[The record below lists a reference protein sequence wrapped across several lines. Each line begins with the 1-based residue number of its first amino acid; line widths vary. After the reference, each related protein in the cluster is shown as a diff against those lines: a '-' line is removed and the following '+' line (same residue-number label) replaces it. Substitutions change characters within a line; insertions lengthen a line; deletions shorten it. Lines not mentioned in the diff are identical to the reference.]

1 LQFLTEYG
9 LFLAKTLTLVVALLF
24 VVMMLLTNAG
34 RHKSEGKPKGHL
46 NVVKLNDELE
56 DLKEDLRHEILD
68 EELLK
73 LEAKEEKKKDKA
85 EKKAKLKALK
95 ARSKAAALVAAEAEA
110 EESGETSGSVLDTN
124 TAAATTVDPI
134 AVGPSGVDQPTATGT
149 VSAGPAVESLDP
161 DDRKR
166 IFVMSFDGDT
176 AASEVDDLRQVI
188 TAVLQVARS
197 GVDEVM
203 LRLESPGGMVHAYG
217 LAASQLARLRKHN
230 IRLTICVDK
239 VAASGGYMMACIA
252 NHLIAAPFAYIGSI
266 GVLVQL
272 PNVHR
277 LLKDHKVDFEMITA
291 GEYKRT
297 LTTFGE
303 NTDADRAKV
312 QEEVDEMHTLF
323 KDFIHTHRPALDL
336 ALVATGEVWSGS
348 QALTKGLVD
357 ALDTSDEWLVAHC
370 KDADVYEVSWELK
383 RRFADRLS
391 SMLEGSLRLAIT
403 KTLTQWLHR
412 ADKEKFFS

>member
-1 LQFLTEYG
+1 MEFLSEYG
-9 LFLAKTLTLVVALLF
+9 LFLAKTLTLVLAFLFIVMIVVA
-24 VVMMLLTNAG
+24 NAT
-34 RHKSEGKPKGHL
+34 RQRPEAKPKGHITVL
-46 NVVKLNDELE
+46 KLNDELE
-56 DLKEDLRHEILD
+56 DMKEDIRHEILD

-73 LEAKEEKKKDKA
+73 IEAKEEKKKEKA
-85 EKKAKLKALK
+85 EKKAKVKALK
-95 ARSKAAALVAAEAEA
+95 EKSKVVATQTSEDGEP
-110 EESGETSGSVLDTN
+110 EELD
-124 TAAATTVDPI
+124 AD
-134 AVGPSGVDQPTATGT
+134 
-149 VSAGPAVESLDP
+149 E
-161 DDRKR
+161 RKR

-176 AASEVDDLRQVI
+176 AASAVEELRQMI
-188 TAVLQVARS
+188 TAILQVARTD
-197 GVDEVM
+197 VDEVM

-217 LAASQLARLRKHN
+217 LASSQLARLRKHN

-252 NHLIAAPFAYIGSI
+252 NELIAAPFAYIGSI

-303 NTDADRAKV
+303 NTDEDRAKV

-323 KDFIHTHRPALDL
+323 KNFIHEYRPALDV
-336 ALVATGEVWSGS
+336 AQVATGEVWSGT
-348 QALTKGLVD
+348 QALGKGLID
-357 ALDTSDEWLVAHC
+357 SLDTSDEWIVAKC
-370 KDADVYEVSWELK
+370 KDADLYEISWEHK
-383 RRFADRLS
+383 RRFADKIS
-391 SMLEGSLRLAIT
+391 SLLEGSLRNAVS